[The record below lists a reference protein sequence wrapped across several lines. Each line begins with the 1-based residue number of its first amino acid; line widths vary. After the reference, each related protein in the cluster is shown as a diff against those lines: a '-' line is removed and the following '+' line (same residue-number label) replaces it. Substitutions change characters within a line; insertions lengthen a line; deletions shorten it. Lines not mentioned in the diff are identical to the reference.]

1 MPDSRMLSFWF
12 LHWVFR
18 VVELQSLLGPPGFDI
33 LSSGI
38 HKTQAHS
45 KGFLLLFHQEEMFLL
60 SGLNYCTVLS
70 SIITVKLQKQLGN
83 NTTFLSVQELYVG
96 LLLFIKSLYV
106 WMCYVFVLSQF
117 CLQQFSKS

>member
-18 VVELQSLLGPPGFDI
+18 VVELQSLLGPPGFHI
-33 LSSGI
+33 LGSGI
-38 HKTQAHS
+38 HKTQAYS

-83 NTTFLSVQELYVG
+83 NTAFLSVQELYVG
-96 LLLFIKSLYV
+96 LLLFIKSLYI
-106 WMCYVFVLSQF
+106 WLCYVLLLSQF

>member
-1 MPDSRMLSFWF
+1 MPDSRMLSLLSFWF
-12 LHWVFR
+12 LHWAFR
-18 VVELQSLLGPPGFDI
+18 VVELQSLLLGPPDSGI
-33 LSSGI
+33 LSSRI

-83 NTTFLSVQELYVG
+83 NTAFLSVQEL
-96 LLLFIKSLYV
+96 
-106 WMCYVFVLSQF
+106 
-117 CLQQFSKS
+117 